1 MTGWFRAALLLPIYL
16 VLTAVLIPVQAL
28 LVALKLSA
36 ANRFPRFYHR
46 LTCRLMGFDIDIVGT
61 PVRDH
66 PALFIANHTS
76 YLDISILGAV
86 INGSF
91 IAKSEVADWP
101 LYGLL
106 AKLQRTVF
114 VQRQRSRTAEQA
126 DEVAK
131 RLEAGDRLI
140 LFPEGTSNDGL
151 RVLPFRTAFFSVADR
166 RPRGRA
172 LVVQPVSLAYTHVR
186 GMPMGRRLRPA
197 YAWYGDMDLAG
208 HLWNALTLG
217 PARVELI
224 FHPPVTIDDFR
235 DRKALARHCE
245 QAVSAGVAQALA
257 GRSTA
262 ALALIG
268 QALAQRGPA
277 VEGGAIEVA
286 EEDEPLDPQ
295 EIDAA
300 DPDEPLPDAAET
312 PHAEDRVR

>member
-1 MTGWFRAALLLPIYL
+1 MTGWLRAAVLLPVYL
-16 VLTAVLIPVQAL
+16 AVTAALIPVQAA
-28 LVALKLSA
+28 LVALKLPGA
-36 ANRFPRFYHR
+36 VRFPRFYHR
-46 LTCRLMGFDIDIVGT
+46 LTCRLIGFDVDVVGT
-61 PVRDH
+61 PVRDR
-66 PALFIANHTS
+66 PALFVSNHSS
-76 YLDISILGAV
+76 YLDISVLGSV
-86 INGSF
+86 IAGSF

-114 VQRQRSRTAEQA
+114 VKRERSRTAEQA
-126 DEVAK
+126 DEVAR

-140 LFPEGTSNDGL
+140 LFPEGTSNDGQ

-166 RPRGRA
+166 RPGGRP

-186 GMPMGRRLRPA
+186 GMPMGRKLRPA

-208 HLWNALTLG
+208 HLWTALTLG
-217 PARVELI
+217 PARVELV
-224 FHPPVTIDDFR
+224 FHPPVTIDDFK

-245 QAVSAGVAQALA
+245 QAVSAGVAQALQ

-268 QALAQRGPA
+268 HVLAQRGPA
-277 VEGGAIEVA
+277 VEGGALQVA

-300 DPDEPLPDAAET
+300 EGEAT
-312 PHAEDRVR
+312 SEDVRA